1 MKKRVKI
8 YLGMLAAFSI
18 TMATQSVSG
27 EEIDIF
33 DDGGNVSI
41 SSEEISDKEDGV
53 DSVDNSDS
61 FEDGETEIFSAED
74 DTPVIDDSEAV
85 SGEISDSLEGY
96 FFYQTYYNSS
106 SYKDEVKITKYAGK
120 DSIVTVPQKIAGKNV
135 TAIGNEAFAN
145 NTVITEVYMPSVKTI
160 GNSVFQGASNLQIV
174 KANDAREIGKNVFKK
189 CSSLQNVELNE
200 VSELS
205 KELFKNCKELRT
217 VEAQK
222 AWWVKKG
229 TFYGCENLEQV
240 YAPELCFIEDEAFYN
255 CKNLKHINFPEIH
268 VSIDKYAFK
277 GCSSLE
283 EVYMP
288 QVTMVHE
295 EAFAGC
301 TNLKKF
307 TFNKRCYF
315 MNYAFSNCTSLTKL
329 NLTSVGEIDQMIP
342 SILDGAFSGCTGLTE
357 VSIYQYSICDRAFSG
372 CTNLKKVIFKNNNAY
387 INQYAFFN
395 CPSLKDVYF
404 KDFHETIGNYAFGY
418 AGEYKTPQKVDG
430 ISFHCNSG
438 DEANKYAVL
447 NDLNFTFHELN
458 KEVITPATEA
468 EDGKI
473 GDKCGICGEIM
484 PNDTTY
490 EVIPCL
496 ATYKLSA
503 NKFVYNGM
511 VQKPKI
517 VVKDVLGNTVSPKYY
532 DVVYSGDSIEI
543 GQYTVSLIFKE
554 RYSGTK
560 KLTYYIT
567 DSQATI
573 TAKNVN
579 MVLGSKSKKL
589 NITVTGEYAGLSYKS
604 NNPQIVSVSSDGKIT
619 AKKIGSATITITAGA
634 TEQYDA
640 VTKKIT
646 VKVLPKKTSIVSISK
661 AGNGSLKLI
670 WKSVPKV
677 DGYIIYR
684 STDKYAIGNK
694 IKTVNGS
701 QNTQYVNSSLKSGKK
716 YYYQIRC
723 YKKVNGKNYY
733 SDYSDSKGAT
743 TQSISIIKQ
752 FGGAYNLDGN
762 GYGVVLKIS
771 QGTDPA
777 YDDIPNGG
785 ICARIDVSIR
795 IMGGGVSHSSGYL
808 IKKGGNNYT
817 ISGSGLSG
825 GKVKMAKNGLTISGI
840 SGGSGKYTLTERYRS

>member
-18 TMATQSVSG
+18 TMAAQSVSG

-33 DDGGNVSI
+33 DDGENVSI
-41 SSEEISDKEDGV
+41 SSEEASTKENDV
-53 DSVDNSDS
+53 NSIDNSDS

-96 FFYQTYYNSS
+96 FFYQTYYNSAS
-106 SYKDEVKITKYAGK
+106 HKDEVKITKYAGK
-120 DSIVTVPQKIAGKNV
+120 DSIVTVPSQIAGKNV
-135 TAIGNEAFAN
+135 TTLGDEAFAN
-145 NTVITEVYMPSVKTI
+145 NEFITEVYLPSIKTI
-160 GNSVFQGASNLQIV
+160 GKSVFQGARNLQKV
-174 KANDAREIGKNVFKK
+174 EANAATEIGTNVFKK
-189 CSSLQNVELNE
+189 CSNLQQVEINK
-200 VSELS
+200 VSELP
-205 KELFKNCKELRT
+205 KELFKNCVKLQT
-217 VEAQK
+217 VEAGY
-222 AWWVKKG
+222 AWSIKKG
-229 TFYGCENLEQV
+229 AFYGCENLEEV
-240 YAPELCFIEDEAFYN
+240 NAPMVQYMDDEVFYN
-255 CKNLKHINFPEIH
+255 CKSLKQANFPRIYLI
-268 VSIDKYAFK
+268 VDQYAFY

-288 QVTMVHE
+288 RVELVRE
-295 EAFAGC
+295 SAFEYC
-301 TNLKKF
+301 TNLKKI
-307 TFNKRCYF
+307 TFNKRCSF
-315 MNYAFSNCTSLTKL
+315 GDYAFANCTSLATLDL
-329 NLTSVGEIDQMIP
+329 NAVGKVDQMEEYI
-342 SILDGAFSGCTGLTE
+342 SEGAFSGCTSLTE
-357 VSIYQYSICDRAFSG
+357 LSIYQYSIHERAFSR
-372 CTNLKKVIFKNNNAY
+372 CTNLQKVTFKNNNVS
-387 INQYAFFN
+387 ISQYAFFD
-395 CPSLKDVYF
+395 CPSLKEVYF
-404 KDFHETIGNYAFGY
+404 KKAYNSIGNYAFGY
-418 AGEYKTPQKVDG
+418 TGDYKSPEKSDSIT
-430 ISFHCNSG
+430 IHCTSG

-447 NDLNFTFHELN
+447 NDCNFTFHELN
-458 KEVITPATEA
+458 KEVITPATEI
-468 EDGKI
+468 EEGKL
-473 GDKCGICGEIM
+473 GNKCSICGETIT
-484 PNDTTY
+484 NDTTD
-490 EVIPCL
+490 EIIPCL
-496 ATYKLSA
+496 STYKLSA

-517 VVKDVLGNTVSPKYY
+517 VVKDALGNTVSSEYY

-604 NNPQIVSVSSDGKIT
+604 SNPQIVSVSSDGKIT
-619 AKKIGSATITITAGA
+619 AKKVGSATITITAGA

-661 AGNGSLKLI
+661 AGSGSLKLI
-670 WKSVPKV
+670 WKSVPEA

-785 ICARIDVSIR
+785 ICASIDVSIR

>member
-1 MKKRVKI
+1 M
-8 YLGMLAAFSI
+8 
-18 TMATQSVSG
+18 
-27 EEIDIF
+27 
-33 DDGGNVSI
+33 
-41 SSEEISDKEDGV
+41 
-53 DSVDNSDS
+53 
-61 FEDGETEIFSAED
+61 
-74 DTPVIDDSEAV
+74 
-85 SGEISDSLEGY
+85 
-96 FFYQTYYNSS
+96 
-106 SYKDEVKITKYAGK
+106 
-120 DSIVTVPQKIAGKNV
+120 
-135 TAIGNEAFAN
+135 
-145 NTVITEVYMPSVKTI
+145 
-160 GNSVFQGASNLQIV
+160 
-174 KANDAREIGKNVFKK
+174 
-189 CSSLQNVELNE
+189 
-200 VSELS
+200 
-205 KELFKNCKELRT
+205 
-217 VEAQK
+217 
-222 AWWVKKG
+222 
-229 TFYGCENLEQV
+229 
-240 YAPELCFIEDEAFYN
+240 
-255 CKNLKHINFPEIH
+255 
-268 VSIDKYAFK
+268 
-277 GCSSLE
+277 
-283 EVYMP
+283 
-288 QVTMVHE
+288 
-295 EAFAGC
+295 
-301 TNLKKF
+301 
-307 TFNKRCYF
+307 
-315 MNYAFSNCTSLTKL
+315 
-329 NLTSVGEIDQMIP
+329 
-342 SILDGAFSGCTGLTE
+342 
-357 VSIYQYSICDRAFSG
+357 
-372 CTNLKKVIFKNNNAY
+372 
-387 INQYAFFN
+387 
-395 CPSLKDVYF
+395 
-404 KDFHETIGNYAFGY
+404 
-418 AGEYKTPQKVDG
+418 
-430 ISFHCNSG
+430 
-438 DEANKYAVL
+438 

>member
-18 TMATQSVSG
+18 TMVAQSVSG

-41 SSEEISDKEDGV
+41 SSEETSNKEDGV

-74 DTPVIDDSEAV
+74 DTPVIDDSEVV

-106 SYKDEVKITKYAGK
+106 ADKFEVEITKYAGK
-120 DSIVTVPQKIAGKNV
+120 DSIVTVPSKIEGKNV
-135 TAIGNEAFAN
+135 TTIDDEAFAN
-145 NTVITEVYMPSVKTI
+145 NEFITEVYLPSIKII
-160 GNSVFQGASNLQIV
+160 GKSVFQGARNLQKV
-174 KANDAREIGKNVFKK
+174 EANAATEIGTNVFKK
-189 CSSLQNVELNE
+189 CSNLQQVEINNVYELP
-200 VSELS
+200 
-205 KELFKNCKELRT
+205 KELFKNCLKLQT
-217 VEAQK
+217 VEAGN
-222 AWWVKKG
+222 AWSIKKG
-229 TFYGCENLEQV
+229 AFYGCENLEQV
-240 YAPELCFIEDEAFYN
+240 SAPMLQHMDEEVFYN
-255 CKNLKHINFPEIH
+255 CKSLKQANFPRIYLI
-268 VSIDKYAFK
+268 VYQYAFY

-288 QVTMVHE
+288 QVQSVWE
-295 EAFAGC
+295 SAFEDC
-301 TNLKKF
+301 TNLKKI
-307 TFNKRCYF
+307 TFNKRCSF
-315 MNYAFSNCTSLTKL
+315 GDYAFANCTSLTTLDL
-329 NLTSVGEIDQMIP
+329 NAVGKVDQMQEYI
-342 SILDGAFSGCTGLTE
+342 SEGAFFGCTGLTE
-357 VSIYQYSICDRAFSG
+357 LSIYQYSIHESAFSR
-372 CTNLKKVIFKNNNAY
+372 CTNLQKVTFKNNNVS
-387 INQYAFFN
+387 IDKYAFFN
-395 CPSLKDVYF
+395 CPSLKEVYF
-404 KDFHETIGNYAFGY
+404 KKAYNSIGNYAFGY
-418 AGEYKTPQKVDG
+418 TGDYKSLEKSDSIT
-430 ISFHCNSG
+430 IHCTSG

-458 KEVITPATEA
+458 KEVITPATETQ
-468 EDGKI
+468 DGKL
-473 GDKCGICGEIM
+473 GDKCGICGEVM
-484 PNDTTY
+484 TNDTTDD
-490 EVIPCL
+490 VIPCL
-496 ATYKLSA
+496 STYKLSA

-517 VVKDVLGNTVSPKYY
+517 VVKDALGNTVSSKYY

-573 TAKNVN
+573 AAKNVN

-604 NNPQIVSVSSDGKIT
+604 SNPQIVSVSSDGKIT
-619 AKKIGSATITITAGA
+619 AKKVGSATITITAGA

-661 AGNGSLKLI
+661 AGNGSLKLK
-670 WKSVPKV
+670 WKSVPEV

-808 IKKGGNNYT
+808 VKKGGNNYT

-825 GKVKMAKNGLTISGI
+825 GKVKIAKNGLTISGI